1 MRVLVL
7 GAGVIG
13 VTTAWYLH
21 RAGVEVTVVDRQPAA
36 GLETSFANGG
46 QISVSHPEPWANPHA
61 PANILRWLGR
71 SDAPLKFRLRADPD
85 QWRWALRFLL
95 ECLPARSTRNTAATA
110 ALAISSRAELLALS
124 AELELAYQQR
134 QHGIL
139 HLFASAP
146 ALLAAATRCEALQ
159 RLGITTR
166 LLDGEGCRRLEPAL
180 AERRLPLV
188 GGIHAAEDLSGN
200 ARVFTQQLAARLQT
214 EGVEFR
220 FSTEISRLVRAG
232 SAAEGPID
240 HLQGRSKGEKVELRA
255 DGYVLCAASES
266 GRLLNALG
274 MRSLIYPLKGY
285 SLTLPLRDP
294 ARGVQCSLTDEA
306 RRIVCSRLGDSV
318 RIAGT
323 AELNGFDTGLRAERL
338 APLRWWAE
346 QNFPD
351 QLELDQAEPWTGLR
365 PARPD
370 NLALIGRGPAPN
382 LWLNTGHGSLG
393 WTLAC
398 GSALALRQLM
408 LGEVCTLDYPLLR
421 RTRR

>member
-1 MRVLVL
+1 MHVMVL

-21 RAGVEVTVVDRQPAA
+21 RAGLEVTVIDRQPAA

-61 PANILRWLGR
+61 PANVLRWLGR
-71 SDAPLKFRLRADPD
+71 SDAPLKLRLRADPE

-110 ALAISSRAELLALS
+110 ALALSSRAELLTLS
-124 AELELAYQQR
+124 IELGLEYQQR
-134 QHGIL
+134 HHGIL
-139 HLFASAP
+139 HLFATEQ
-146 ALLAAATRCEALQ
+146 ALLTAASRCEALQ
-159 RLGITTR
+159 RLGITTQ
-166 LLDGEGCRRLEPAL
+166 LHDANACRQIEPAL
-180 AERRLPLV
+180 SGRRLPLA
-188 GGIHAAEDLSGN
+188 GGIHAPADLSGN
-200 ARVFTQQLAARLQT
+200 AQLFTRELAACLQA
-214 EGVEFR
+214 EGAKFL
-220 FSTEISRLVRAG
+220 FNTEISGLVRTRNDAG
-232 SAAEGPID
+232 SAID
-240 HLQGRSKGEKVELRA
+240 HLRARCADQTVALRA
-255 DGYVLCAASES
+255 DAYVLCAASGS
-266 GRLLNALG
+266 ARLLAALG

-285 SLTLPLRDP
+285 SLTLPVRDP
-294 ARGVQCSLTDEA
+294 ARGLQLSLTDEA

-323 AELNGFDTGLRAERL
+323 AELNGFDTRLRPERL

-351 QLELDQAEPWTGLR
+351 QLELEQAQAWAGLR

-370 NLALIGRGPAPN
+370 NLALIGQGPASN

-408 LGEVCTLDYPLLR
+408 LGETCTLAYPLLR
-421 RTRR
+421 